1 MCPASF
7 ERLPR
12 HVAII
17 MDGNGRWAARQGLPR
32 LMGHHAGA
40 KTVRVILA
48 AAARLEI
55 EAITL
60 YSFSS
65 ENWKRPAEEVSGLI
79 SLCGEQLRLHRAE
92 LVERGIRFRA
102 IGRLKELPG
111 PIQEEI
117 QLTEEATRHGSA
129 TTLVLAL
136 NYGARAELVDAMRS
150 LAVRAARGELDPSA
164 IDESLISASLYTA
177 GLPDP
182 DLLIRTAGEM
192 RLSNYLLWQIS
203 YAELHVTDVLW
214 PDFDERHFHLALED
228 FAARRR
234 RFGGLDAT
242 SDAAAG
248 SGVRCATS
256 AAP

>member
-1 MCPASF
+1 MGAAATAT
-7 ERLPR
+7 LPR

-17 MDGNGRWAARQGLPR
+17 MDGNGRWAARQGMPR

-40 KTVRVILA
+40 KSVRVVLA
-48 AAARLEI
+48 EAARLGI

-65 ENWKRPAEEVSGLI
+65 ENWKRPAEEVSGLME
-79 SLCGEQLRLHRAE
+79 LCGAQLRAHRAE

-102 IGRLKELPG
+102 IGRLRELPEQ
-111 PIQEEI
+111 IQAEI
-117 QLTEEATRHGSA
+117 ATTVEATRHGTN

-136 NYGARAELVDAMRS
+136 NYGARAEIVDAVRL
-150 LAVRAARGELDPSA
+150 LADRVARGELAAAA
-164 IDESLISASLYTA
+164 IDEKLVSAALYTA

-214 PDFDERHFHLALED
+214 PDFNEHHLNQALLD

-234 RFGGLDAT
+234 RFGGLDACPPG
-242 SDAAAG
+242 AA
-248 SGVRCATS
+248 
-256 AAP
+256 